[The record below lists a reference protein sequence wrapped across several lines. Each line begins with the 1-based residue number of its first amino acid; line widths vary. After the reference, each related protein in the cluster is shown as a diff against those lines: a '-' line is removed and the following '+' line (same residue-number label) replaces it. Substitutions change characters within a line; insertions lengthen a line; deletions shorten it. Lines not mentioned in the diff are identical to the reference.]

1 MDHLPGI
8 LADTHHADPGGRVR
22 LNCAGPA
29 YSAEDAGAARAR
41 LAE

>member
-8 LADTHHADPGGRVR
+8 LAGTHHADPGSRVR

-29 YSAEDAGAARAR
+29 YSAEDAGTTHAR
-41 LAE
+41 LAK